1 MVTALTGHGERDA
14 HERTPVTG
22 PASRQDDER
31 QRLIVDTLVDAFSDL
46 MAADADAF
54 RVKFRKMAADPWAF
68 YRGSACVFY
77 ADMAAADKDPWVD
90 DRTGRVWIQGDLH
103 AENFGTYMD
112 GEGRLVF
119 DVNDFDE
126 AYLGPWTW
134 DLRRFVASLALMC
147 WQKALPD
154 PVIDDLVGTFVRSYV
169 DQVHTFVESDRDH
182 EWALRL
188 STAQGAV
195 LTALRKAQE
204 STRVDL
210 LNGLTVVDDYQRRF
224 QHGGPV
230 RELGRRERRR
240 VEKAYQTYLDTI
252 PESKRLGSITYTLK
266 DVVATS
272 GFGIGSAG
280 LPAYNL
286 LVEGHTEALEND
298 VVLSMKQGNVAA
310 PSRVVDHG
318 GARDFFAH
326 HGHRTAVSQSALQAH
341 ADPWLGWTELDGTG
355 YVVAEISPYDA
366 DLDWSELSEPA
377 QLRPVVEQLGRA
389 TAKVHCVS
397 DEDSG
402 DTPLV
407 EFQTEDAVAEAVGD
421 RVDELV
427 VDLTGFAHEYAER
440 ARADHHLFVAAFRSD
455 RIPGVSAVTG

>member
-1 MVTALTGHGERDA
+1 MTS
-14 HERTPVTG
+14 
-22 PASRQDDER
+22 PASEDDTR
-31 QRLIVDTLVDAFSDL
+31 QRFIVDTLVDAFAEL
-46 MAADADAF
+46 MEADADAF

-77 ADMAAADKDPWVD
+77 ADIASVDDPWVD
-90 DRTGRVWIQGDLH
+90 ERTGRVWIQGDLH

-112 GEGRLVF
+112 GQGRFVF

-154 PVIDDLVGTFVRSYV
+154 EVIDDLVATYLRAYV
-169 DQVHTFVESDRDH
+169 DQVHRFVESDRDH
-182 EWALRL
+182 DWALRL
-188 STAQGAV
+188 DTASGAV
-195 LTALRKAQE
+195 LAALQQAQL

-210 LNGLTVVDDYQRRF
+210 LDRMTVVEDHQRRF
-224 QHGGPV
+224 RQSIPA
-230 RELGRRERRR
+230 RKLGLRERRR
-240 VEKAYQTYLDTI
+240 VEKAYAAYLDTI
-252 PESKRLGSITYTLK
+252 PESKRLGSLTYTLK
-266 DVVATS
+266 DVAATA

-286 LVEGHTEALEND
+286 LVEGHTQALEND

-310 PSRVVDHG
+310 PSRVVDDEE
-318 GARDFFAH
+318 ARQFFAH

-341 ADPWLGWTELDGTG
+341 ADPWLGWTEIGGTG
-355 YVVAEISPYDA
+355 YVVAEVSPYDA
-366 DLDWSELSEPA
+366 DLDWSTLSEPG
-377 QLRPVVEQLGRA
+377 QLRPVVEQLGCA

-397 DEDSG
+397 DKDSG

-407 EFQTEDAVAEAVGD
+407 DFQTEDAVAEAVGD

-427 VDLTGFAHEYAER
+427 ADLTRFAHEYAER
-440 ARADHHLFVAAFRSD
+440 ARNDHHLFVAAFRSD
-455 RIPGVSAVTG
+455 RVPGVSSTDG

>member
-1 MVTALTGHGERDA
+1 MVPA
-14 HERTPVTG
+14 HPDRST
-22 PASRQDDER
+22 
-31 QRLIVDTLVDAFSDL
+31 LIVSSLLEAFEPL
-46 MAADADAF
+46 MVADPHGF
-54 RVKFRKMAADPWAF
+54 RTKFRKMARDPFAF
-68 YRGSACVFY
+68 YRGTACLFY
-77 ADMAAADKDPWVD
+77 ADVGEGGRYAGFDREWVD
-90 DRTGRVWIQGDLH
+90 EESSRVWIQGDLH

-112 GEGRLVF
+112 ADGRLVF

-126 AYLGPWTW
+126 AYLGHWTW
-134 DLRRFVASLALMC
+134 DLARFTASLALLC

-154 PVIDDLVGTFVRSYV
+154 EAIDELVAGYVRAYV
-169 DQVHTFVESDRDH
+169 DQVRHFVDSDRDH

-188 STAQGAV
+188 DTAQGAV
-195 LTALRKAQE
+195 LTALQEAQL
-204 STRVDL
+204 STRVAL
-210 LNGLTVVDDYQRRF
+210 LDRMTVVEDYRRRF
-224 QHGGPV
+224 RHDGAV

-240 VEKAYQTYLDTI
+240 VEKAYQAYLDTI

-298 VVLSMKQGNVAA
+298 VVLTMKQGNGAA
-310 PSRVVDHG
+310 PSRVVDDER
-318 GARDFFAH
+318 ARGFFRH

-366 DLDWSELSEPA
+366 DLDWSGLSEPA
-377 QLRPVVEQLGRA
+377 DLGPVVEQLGRA

-397 DEDSG
+397 DEDAG

-407 EFQTEDAVAEAVGD
+407 DFQTEDAVAEAVGD
-421 RVDELV
+421 RVDDLV
-427 VDLTGFAHEYAER
+427 ADLTSFAHEYADR
-440 ARADHHLFVAAFRSD
+440 VRADHHLFVAAFRSD
-455 RIPGVSAVTG
+455 RIPGVSATSA